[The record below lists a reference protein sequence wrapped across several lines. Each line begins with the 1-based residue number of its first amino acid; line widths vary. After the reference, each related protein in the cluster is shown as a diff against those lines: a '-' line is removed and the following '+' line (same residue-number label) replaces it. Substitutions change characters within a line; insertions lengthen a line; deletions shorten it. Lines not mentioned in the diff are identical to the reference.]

1 MKVKEVMETKVIT
14 IKDTATY
21 EEAAAVLHNSRISGA
36 PVVDKDGNV
45 VGLISEKDLLR
56 VLYPYYQSY
65 AEHPEAYLDYEAREN
80 KIEEIR
86 KRPIDKFMT
95 KQVTTIDPTTPV
107 LKAGGIMLAHGF
119 HRLPVIEDGKLIGI
133 VTREHIYKG
142 ILKSHLGF

>member
-14 IKDTATY
+14 INDTSTY
-21 EEAAAVLHNSRISGA
+21 EEAASILHQSKISGA
-36 PVVDKDGNV
+36 PVVNANGEV

-65 AEHPEAYLDYEAREN
+65 AEHPEAYLDYEEREN

-86 KRPIDKFMT
+86 KKPIEKFMT
-95 KQVTTIDPTTPV
+95 KKVTTIDPSTPV

-119 HRLPVIEDGKLIGI
+119 HRLPVIEGGKLIGI